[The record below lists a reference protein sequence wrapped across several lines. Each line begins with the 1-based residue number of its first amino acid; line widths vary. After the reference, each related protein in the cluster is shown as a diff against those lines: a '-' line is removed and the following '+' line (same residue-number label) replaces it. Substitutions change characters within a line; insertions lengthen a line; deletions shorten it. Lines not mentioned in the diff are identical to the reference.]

1 MHIFYHEAN
10 GTLYARLGRSV
21 RNGDKVSKESIN
33 LGRVIDK
40 EKGIYKSRER
50 GVFQYDLK
58 TDTYTSISG
67 PGEERELSLPG
78 LPWTSGAAKA
88 PGMSGAAKTPGLSG
102 AAKASGMSERN
113 GGAARSGSRASGVP
127 GTEKAIVD
135 LGDVF
140 FLDAFL
146 KKEGLDEIVDAVGY
160 EDRDILYSLLLY
172 RLLNGG
178 DDRQAADWYD
188 GSYASVLYPHGRP
201 DWQQIGEL
209 YAAIGSGLSMQL
221 FFSRYLLFLSERAAA
236 EKKGTGGRPHKG
248 RGAEDG
254 YILIDSAGGGEGRLL
269 YVVRP
274 STGMPVFFRYCQD
287 KEADVDTLVR
297 TIRELEAYKIFIW
310 LAVLDAGYYSGDSIE
325 ELYAQKIAFIT
336 RPREDLRLYKK
347 LAAESL
353 SALVGQENFVSCDA
367 RYPYI
372 KCVPCKVGRKNH
384 PACTYVCLAPDEE
397 RIAAYGQLLDA
408 KNRSLTDSD
417 MHDMIQSGEILLFV
431 SSERIGPDKIFPAYS
446 TRRYMDPLF
455 ERLRTDRLDDRARA
469 RRVLWP
475 GGRADG
481 WSGGQAGGLAERQ
494 AGDQERDRV
503 CGQLLLTFMADVIRK
518 QIEDKL
524 RDMPYTLDELFLNLR
539 NQKGKVYRDRVIAQ
553 KASKKASDCYKRFKI
568 FCPTEIR
575 R

>member
-10 GTLYARLGRSV
+10 GILYARLGRSV

-50 GVFQYDLK
+50 GVFQYDLE
-58 TDTYTSISG
+58 TGTYTSISG
-67 PGEERELSLPG
+67 PKEERGLSLPG
-78 LPWTSGAAKA
+78 LPGTSGVEKASGMSGMATAPGRSGAATA
-88 PGMSGAAKTPGLSG
+88 SGMSGMATALGRSG
-102 AAKASGMSERN
+102 AAKASGMSERS
-113 GGAARSGSRASGVP
+113 GGAARSGSRASGMP
-127 GTEKAIVD
+127 GAEKAIVD

-146 KKEGLDEIVDAVGY
+146 KKERLDEIIDAVGY
-160 EDRDILYSLLLY
+160 EDRDTLYALLCH
-172 RLLNGG
+172 RLLGRG

-201 DWQQIGEL
+201 DWQRIGEV
-209 YAAIGSGLSMQL
+209 YAVLGSGLSRQL
-221 FFSRYLLFLSERAAA
+221 FFSRYLSFLSERATA
-236 EKKGTGGRPHKG
+236 EKRGAGGRSATGKVT
-248 RGAEDG
+248 ADG
-254 YILIDSAGGGEGRLL
+254 CILIDSAGDGGGRLL
-269 YVVRP
+269 YVVRQ

-325 ELYAQKIAFIT
+325 ELYAHKIAFIT
-336 RPREDLRLYKK
+336 KPKEDLRLYKK
-347 LAAESL
+347 LATESL
-353 SALVGQENFVSCDA
+353 SALAGQENFVSCDA

-372 KCVPCKVGRKNH
+372 KCVPCKVGRKDH
-384 PACTYVCLAPDEE
+384 PACAYVCLAPDEE
-397 RIAAYGQLLDA
+397 RIEAYRQLLDA

-431 SSERIGPDKIFPAYS
+431 SSERIGPDKIFPAYG

-455 ERLRTDRLDDRARA
+455 EGLRT
-469 RRVLWP
+469 
-475 GGRADG
+475 
-481 WSGGQAGGLAERQ
+481 ERQ
-494 AGDQERDRV
+494 AGEQERDRV

-524 RDMPYTLDELFLNLR
+524 QDMPYTLDELFLNLR

>member
-50 GVFQYDLK
+50 GVFQYDLE

-67 PGEERELSLPG
+67 PEEERGLPLPG
-78 LPWTSGAAKA
+78 LP
-88 PGMSGAAKTPGLSG
+88 GMSG
-102 AAKASGMSERN
+102 AAKASGMSERS
-113 GGAARSGSRASGVP
+113 GGAARSGSRASGMP
-127 GTEKAIVD
+127 GAEKAIVD

-146 KKEGLDEIVDAVGY
+146 KKERLDEIIDAVGY
-160 EDRDILYSLLLY
+160 EDRDTLYALLCH
-172 RLLNGG
+172 RLLGRG

-201 DWQQIGEL
+201 DWQRIGEV
-209 YAAIGSGLSMQL
+209 YAVIGSGLSRQL
-221 FFSRYLLFLSERAAA
+221 FFSRYLSFLSERATA
-236 EKKGTGGRPHKG
+236 EKRGAGGRPSTGK
-248 RGAEDG
+248 AADG
-254 YILIDSAGGGEGRLL
+254 CILIDSAGDGGGRLL
-269 YVVRP
+269 YVVRQ

-325 ELYAQKIAFIT
+325 ELYAHKIAFIT
-336 RPREDLRLYKK
+336 KPKEDLRLYKK
-347 LAAESL
+347 LATESL
-353 SALVGQENFVSCDA
+353 SALAGQENFVSCDA

-372 KCVPCKVGRKNH
+372 KCVPCKVGRKDH
-384 PACTYVCLAPDEE
+384 PACAYVCLAPDEE
-397 RIAAYGQLLDA
+397 RIEAYRQLLDA

-431 SSERIGPDKIFPAYS
+431 SSERIGPDKIFPAYG

-455 ERLRTDRLDDRARA
+455 EGLRT
-469 RRVLWP
+469 
-475 GGRADG
+475 
-481 WSGGQAGGLAERQ
+481 ERQ
-494 AGDQERDRV
+494 AGEQERDRV

-524 RDMPYTLDELFLNLR
+524 QDMPYTLDELFLNLR